1 MRLIVV
7 ITIPVLMLF
16 SLAGCELVEG
26 ADRIEG
32 QISWEDGG
40 ALPAGST
47 VTVRIVNAS
56 LADAVET
63 LTLTTFEAE
72 GSPPLDFWVEY
83 DEAAVDDRMNY
94 AATVRIEDSNG
105 QLIYITQTTQIVIQR
120 GEPVEPVRILVEP
133 V

>member
-1 MRLIVV
+1 MRLMLIV
-7 ITIPVLMLF
+7 TTLALLLL
-16 SLAGCELVEG
+16 SLAGCEMVEG
-26 ADRIEG
+26 GDRIEG

-40 ALPAGST
+40 TLPAGST

-63 LTLTTFEAE
+63 LALTTFEAE

-94 AATVRIEDSNG
+94 AATVRIEDPNG
-105 QLIYITQTTQIVIQR
+105 QLIYITQTTQIVIQN
-120 GEPVEPVRILVEP
+120 GEPVEPVRILVEA